1 MSVSPTL
8 RDRVDALCQTLSL
21 QPVTDAGLGLREA
34 LERCAAAA
42 GVRYESVSATLELLE
57 LEVLGVSPGP
67 APSKKPGPAPSKKR
81 GRDESPPRQ
90 EPRAEPKGRGGSALL
105 AFAIKG
111 IEEAATLYGA
121 LGVDE
126 AADAATIKKRYRE
139 LALTVHPDKG
149 GSASAFKILN
159 EAKETLCDADAR
171 AAYDRGLRES
181 RAPPPAPK
189 RRKMSGTPTQ
199 PRADAPTR
207 GPKTGTGPCDCR
219 GWALWLGSKPA
230 ENPCEGGP
238 HHDCICDLRGGASDD
253 QCKSD
258 DCACCCMS
266 FAFHATGEA
275 RWGRAPGKNPC
286 RARDHRCVC
295 LTDATVCKSDQCMC
309 SCMDFALSVRLGRV
323 TGRAP
328 GKNPCRSLGGRSH
341 RCICGLGHAALCK
354 SANCMCSCMDFVM
367 ERRLRGGTRINACR
381 GHSHRCVCYFGSS
394 KACLANHAPL
404 EQYY

>member
-67 APSKKPGPAPSKKR
+67 APSKKR

-105 AFAIKG
+105 AFAVKS
-111 IEEAATLYGA
+111 IEEATTLYAA
-121 LGVDE
+121 LAVDE
-126 AADAATIKKRYRE
+126 AADAATIKKAYRD

-159 EAKETLCDADAR
+159 QAKETLCDADSR
-171 AAYDRGLRES
+171 AAYDRSLRES

-189 RRKMSGTPTQ
+189 RRKMSGTRTQ

-207 GPKTGTGPCDCR
+207 GPKTGAGPCDCR
-219 GWALWLGSKPA
+219 DWALWPGSKPA

-238 HHDCICDLRGGASDD
+238 RHNCICDLRGGAS

-258 DCACCCMS
+258 DHACCCMS
-266 FAFHATGEA
+266 FAFHANGEA
-275 RWGRAPGKNPC
+275 RWGRTPGKNPC

-295 LTDATVCKSDQCMC
+295 TTDATVCKSDQCMC

-328 GKNPCRSLGGRSH
+328 VKNPCRSLGGRSH
-341 RCICGLGHAALCK
+341 RCICGIGHAALCK
-354 SANCMCSCMDFVM
+354 SANCECSCMDFVM